1 MLIVAFKNE
10 EELRDGLYCAV
21 EGRNGTCNVR
31 HYRRFDRVIKR
42 FKKALQEKLE
52 REKPMNFRLDDMVSK

>member
-21 EGRNGTCNVR
+21 EQQNSTCNVK
-31 HYRRFDRVIKR
+31 HYKKFGKVIKR
-42 FKKALQEKLE
+42 YKEALRERMKK
-52 REKPMNFRLDDMVSK
+52 EKPMNFRLRDMVKE